1 MNGKI
6 IMTENNG
13 LYLKSS
19 AFGAGLGL
27 GFGAFIGAI
36 TGALSVSWNGTFFCA
51 IAGGIIGV
59 FTGAFTGALVVRT
72 AGHTGGVSI
81 GAYTGML
88 FGAFFG
94 GILGMFIPASFRESV
109 AALGILLLK
118 VLTQGWFE
126 TAVLLSFLVA
136 ILGTIVGAWVGGRNL
151 QARDLKSNK

>member
-1 MNGKI
+1 MELI
-6 IMTENNG
+6 TMTDNK
-13 LYLKSS
+13 LYFKSS

-36 TGALSVSWNGTFFCA
+36 TGALSVSWDGILFCT
-51 IAGGIIGV
+51 IAGGFIGI

-151 QARDLKSNK
+151 QARDLKQSK

>member
-1 MNGKI
+1 MI
-6 IMTENNG
+6 ENK

-19 AFGAGLGL
+19 VFGSGIGIVFGAL
-27 GFGAFIGAI
+27 IGAI
-36 TGALSVSWNGTFFCA
+36 TGALSVSWNGVLFCA
-51 IAGGIIGV
+51 AAGGLLGV
-59 FTGAFTGALVVRT
+59 FTGAFTGSLVVRT

-94 GILGMFIPASFRESV
+94 GVLGIFIPASFRANV
-109 AALGILLLK
+109 AALDILILK

-151 QARDLKSNK
+151 KGRNYKQ